1 MGDGAKVGLVA
12 AALIVALAGC
22 GRGEATE
29 GSQASRA
36 DQAPARPPVPAPPPV
51 VAGAGQERIVSA
63 AEFAR
68 RVGGLCADSE
78 ADVDRFAADL
88 VEELE
93 IEGAAAG
100 SLRRLRAVLPR
111 LRQRIQVIAQLVP
124 PPVSEDLAETLVGSL
139 QGELALVERVE
150 RTLATDPSTAILF
163 SELAR
168 LRPPRSLV
176 AAREGLRGCGGLPPV
191 MD

>member
-1 MGDGAKVGLVA
+1 MGDRVKGGMVA
-12 AALIVALAGC
+12 AALILALAGC

-29 GSQASRA
+29 TEQPAS
-36 DQAPARPPVPAPPPV
+36 APAPSPVPAPPRV
-51 VAGAGQERIVSA
+51 MQERIASA

-68 RVGGLCADSE
+68 RVGTLCANSE
-78 ADVDRFAADL
+78 ADVDRFAAAL

-93 IEGAAAG
+93 IEGAAPG
-100 SLRRLRAVLPR
+100 SLRGLRAVLPR
-111 LRQRIQVIAQLVP
+111 LRQRIEAIAQLGP
-124 PPVSEDLAETLVGSL
+124 PPVSEDLAETLVSSL
-139 QGELALVERVE
+139 QGELALLERVE
-150 RTLATDPSTAILF
+150 RTLVTDPSTATLF
-163 SELAR
+163 SGLAE

>member
-1 MGDGAKVGLVA
+1 MGDRVKGGWVA
-12 AALIVALAGC
+12 AVLVVALAGC

-29 GSQASRA
+29 SVEPARA
-36 DQAPARPPVPAPPPV
+36 AQAPAPVPPPPA
-51 VAGAGQERIVSA
+51 VAAEMAPERIASA

-68 RVGGLCADSE
+68 RVGALCADSE
-78 ADVDRFAADL
+78 ADVDRFAAGL

-93 IEGAAAG
+93 TEGAAAG
-100 SLRRLRAVLPR
+100 SLRLLRVVLPR
-111 LRQRIQVIAQLVP
+111 LRQRIEAIAQLVP

-139 QGELALVERVE
+139 QGELALLERVE
-150 RTLATDPSTAILF
+150 RSLATDPSTATLF
-163 SELAR
+163 SGLGQ

-176 AAREGLRGCGGLPPV
+176 AAREALRGCGGLPPV

>member
-1 MGDGAKVGLVA
+1 MGVGVKGAVVA

-22 GRGEATE
+22 GRGETIE
-29 GSQASRA
+29 GSPSPGAA
-36 DQAPARPPVPAPPPV
+36 QAPARPPVPAPPPV
-51 VAGAGQERIVSA
+51 VAGAMQETIPSA

-68 RVGGLCADSE
+68 RVGALCADSE

-93 IEGAAAG
+93 IEGAAPA
-100 SLRRLRAVLPR
+100 SLRRLRVVLPR
-111 LRQRIQVIAQLVP
+111 LRQRIQAITQLVP
-124 PPVSEDLAETLVGSL
+124 PPVSEDLAETLVRSL
-139 QGELALVERVE
+139 QGELALLERVE
-150 RTLATDPSTAILF
+150 PALVTNPSTATLF
-163 SELAR
+163 SGLGK
-168 LRPPRSLV
+168 LRPPRGLV